1 MSNNNL
7 SLANQLLRWFE
18 KMKTNYENNIK
29 QVLNQFEA
37 NQEKQQTRL
46 DKSHDA
52 HIASITQ
59 SYQQQI
65 ADKNQHIA
73 QLESQIQFYQQ
84 QLIQQQKNAEQLNTR
99 YDTVVTCMLTE
110 KRGDFNIRDIFDDDE
125 FTVFEP
131 TTSKLEVAEPTLQ
144 PANQAPSNPA
154 QAQEQAP
161 NEQLGIEQVYQQG
174 VELRQQGQYS
184 AAFELFQQAAKTQLP
199 QAMGA
204 LGRAYFLSEGV
215 EENYP
220 LGLAWLINAANLAFP
235 PAETKVNQF
244 KDNEPELYQQ
254 ALELA
259 AELV

>member
-52 HIASITQ
+52 HIASLTQ

-65 ADKNQHIA
+65 ADKNKHIA

-110 KRGDFNIRDIFDDDE
+110 KRRDFNIRDIFDDDE

-131 TTSKLEVAEPTLQ
+131 TTSKLSVAEPTLQ
-144 PANQAPSNPA
+144 PTQQTPSN
-154 QAQEQAP
+154 QEQEQEAD
-161 NEQLGIEQVYQQG
+161 EQLSIEQIYQQG

-184 AAFELFQQAAKTQLP
+184 AAFELFQQAAETQLP

-220 LGLAWLINAANLAFP
+220 VGLAWLINAANLAFP
-235 PAETKVNQF
+235 PAQTKVDQF
-244 KDNEPELYQQ
+244 KENDPELYQQ

-259 AELV
+259 EQLL

>member
-52 HIASITQ
+52 HIASLTQ

-65 ADKNQHIA
+65 ADKNKHIA

-110 KRGDFNIRDIFDDDE
+110 KRRDFNIRDIFDDDE

-131 TTSKLEVAEPTLQ
+131 TTSKLSVAEPTLQ
-144 PANQAPSNPA
+144 PTQQTPSN
-154 QAQEQAP
+154 QEQEAD
-161 NEQLGIEQVYQQG
+161 EQLSIEQIYQQG

-184 AAFELFQQAAKTQLP
+184 AAFELFQQAAETQLP

-220 LGLAWLINAANLAFP
+220 LGLAWLINAANLAFS
-235 PAETKVNQF
+235 PAQTKVDQF
-244 KDNEPELYQQ
+244 KENDPELYQQ

-259 AELV
+259 EQLL

>member
-52 HIASITQ
+52 HIASLTQ

-65 ADKNQHIA
+65 ADKNKHIA

-110 KRGDFNIRDIFDDDE
+110 KRRDFNIRDIFDDDE

-131 TTSKLEVAEPTLQ
+131 TTSKLSVAEPTLQ
-144 PANQAPSNPA
+144 PTQQTPSN
-154 QAQEQAP
+154 QEQEAG
-161 NEQLGIEQVYQQG
+161 NQLSIEQIYQQG

-184 AAFELFQQAAKTQLP
+184 AAFELFQQAAETQLP

-235 PAETKVNQF
+235 PAQTKVDQF
-244 KDNEPELYQQ
+244 KENDPELYQQ

-259 AELV
+259 EQLL

>member
-52 HIASITQ
+52 HIASLTQ

-65 ADKNQHIA
+65 ADKNKHIA

-110 KRGDFNIRDIFDDDE
+110 KRRDFNIRDIFDDDE

-131 TTSKLEVAEPTLQ
+131 TTSKLSVAEPTLQ
-144 PANQAPSNPA
+144 PTQQTPSN
-154 QAQEQAP
+154 QAQEAY
-161 NEQLGIEQVYQQG
+161 EQFSIEQIYQQG

-184 AAFELFQQAAKTQLP
+184 AAFELFQQAAETQLP

-235 PAETKVNQF
+235 PAQTKVDQF
-244 KDNEPELYQQ
+244 KENDPELYQQ

-259 AELV
+259 EQLL

>member
-52 HIASITQ
+52 HIASLTQ

-65 ADKNQHIA
+65 ADKNKHIA

-110 KRGDFNIRDIFDDDE
+110 KRRDFNIRDIFDDDE

-131 TTSKLEVAEPTLQ
+131 TTSKLSVAEPTLQ
-144 PANQAPSNPA
+144 PTQQTPSN
-154 QAQEQAP
+154 QEQEQEAD
-161 NEQLGIEQVYQQG
+161 EQLSIEQIYQQG

-184 AAFELFQQAAKTQLP
+184 AAFELFQQAAETQLP

-235 PAETKVNQF
+235 PAQTKVDQF
-244 KDNEPELYQQ
+244 KENDPELYQQ
-254 ALELA
+254 AFELA
-259 AELV
+259 EQLL

>member
-37 NQEKQQTRL
+37 NQEKQQIRL

-52 HIASITQ
+52 HIASLTQ

-65 ADKNQHIA
+65 ADKNKHIT
-73 QLESQIQFYQQ
+73 QLENQIQFYQQ

-110 KRGDFNIRDIFDDDE
+110 KRRDFNIRDIFDDDE

-131 TTSKLEVAEPTLQ
+131 TTSKLSVAEPTLQ
-144 PANQAPSNPA
+144 PTQQTPSS
-154 QAQEQAP
+154 QVQEQEAD
-161 NEQLGIEQVYQQG
+161 EQLSIEQIYQQG

-184 AAFELFQQAAKTQLP
+184 AAFELFEQAAETQLP

-235 PAETKVNQF
+235 PAQTKVNQF
-244 KDNEPELYQQ
+244 KENDPELYQQ

-259 AELV
+259 EQLL